1 MYEIQKSKWL
11 FVIIPTNL
19 KVGYVHKLK
28 RLLLVIG
35 QKDADMEPMRTLETF
50 CHAGYNVFSDIFCPY
65 SLLLFSLLLYRQA
78 LANALAAAPSMWTLG
93 NAGMGALQV
102 LVFLP

>member
-1 MYEIQKSKWL
+1 M
-11 FVIIPTNL
+11 
-19 KVGYVHKLK
+19 
-28 RLLLVIG
+28 VIG

-50 CHAGYNVFSDIFCPY
+50 CHAGYNVFSDIFFPY

-102 LVFLP
+102 PVFLTLMVSQMI